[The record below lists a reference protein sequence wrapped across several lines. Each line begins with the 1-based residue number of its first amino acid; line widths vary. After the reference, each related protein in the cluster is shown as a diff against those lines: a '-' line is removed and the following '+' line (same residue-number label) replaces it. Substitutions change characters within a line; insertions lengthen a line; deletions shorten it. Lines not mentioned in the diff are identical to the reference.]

1 MSNTTS
7 GSNLINTTVILAL
20 AEKSRHH
27 ITEAEKYRVQIEK
40 HLLSLFPSLEGK
52 SEDGPEDWS
61 CDIINTANDGDVI
74 HTLDRIDKI
83 EQKRVKTL
91 KLNVLSDHLDTLQNE
106 LSKIENQIAQAEA
119 EFNKLKQS

>member
-1 MSNTTS
+1 
-7 GSNLINTTVILAL
+7 LAL